1 MTAKTG
7 ILERAIFA
15 IKPGTAKEFEA
26 AFALAR
32 PHIEAAKGFRK
43 LEMRHGIENADSYLL
58 LVWWDAVDDHMKG
71 FRESQAFVEW
81 RKHLGPFFVTP
92 PAMEHYEET
101 L

>member
-1 MTAKTG
+1 MS

-15 IKPGTAKEFEA
+15 IQPGKAKEFKA

-32 PHIEAAKGFRK
+32 PHIEAAKGFQK
-43 LEMRHGIENADSYLL
+43 LEMRQGIEKPDTFLL
-58 LVWWDAVDDHMKG
+58 TVWWDRFDDHMVG

-81 RKHLGPFFVTP
+81 RKHLGPLFDGP
-92 PAMEHYEET
+92 PAVEHYEET